1 MKGEIKTLLNQLLAE
16 VPHAFHASTPLHSFL
31 LTLTVCRVVSRVS
44 CRAQRSD
51 DGFEVIEKANLA
63 ALEDI
68 KASLARL
75 NSRGIDT
82 SSSAFPVVPVEPVEP
97 VEPAI
102 YVAATSTSDVISSG
116 YAQVTP
122 KLPRKNAKKK
132 RRRRQDDDDDEEG
145 GGEAEDEWTVLE
157 QPRRP
162 TPAATLTAA
171 PASNRERQ

>member
-1 MKGEIKTLLNQLLAE
+1 
-16 VPHAFHASTPLHSFL
+16 
-31 LTLTVCRVVSRVS
+31 VS

-162 TPAATLTAA
+162 TPAATSTAA
-171 PASNRERQ
+171 PASKTGKDSEETGDDGY